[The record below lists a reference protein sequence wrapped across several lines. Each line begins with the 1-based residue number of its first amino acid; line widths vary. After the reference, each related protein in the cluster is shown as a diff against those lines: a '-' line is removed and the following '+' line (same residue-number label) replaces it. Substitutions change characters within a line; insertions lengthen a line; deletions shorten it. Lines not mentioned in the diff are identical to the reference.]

1 MLLQVVLDL
10 KKGFAE
16 YINYAAVLVTG
27 AAACLAPLA
36 IVQGAV
42 FSLVHISGVAQG
54 NACLLTLR

>member
-1 MLLQVVLDL
+1 L